1 MPVYVADCDLPG
13 TMPEQL
19 VATQQAAIEMSRRF
33 TLEGK
38 PVRYIRSLIIPS
50 ESHCICLF
58 EAANAKIVQE
68 VNEAAQIPFT
78 RIIEAMELT
87 SDEAL

>member
-1 MPVYVADCDLPG
+1 MPVYVAECELLG
-13 TMPEQL
+13 TAPEEL
-19 VATQQAAIEMSRRF
+19 VAMQRVAVEMCQRL
-33 TLEGK
+33 TVEGRS
-38 PVRYIRSLIIPS
+38 VRYIRSIVIPS

-78 RIIEAMELT
+78 RIIEAIELT
-87 SDEAL
+87 P